1 MSIKEMY
8 NRNLIT
14 LEVCEDL
21 LNRTCFY
28 KRSEYEVRLED
39 GKIILDIYEHHR
51 TVEYDLDTHHW
62 GI

>member
-39 GKIILDIYEHHR
+39 GKIILDIYEQNS
-51 TVEYDLDTHHW
+51 TVEYELDTHHW

>member
-1 MSIKEMY
+1 MSIKELY

-28 KRSEYEVRLED
+28 KRSEYDVRLED
-39 GKIILDIYEHHR
+39 CKIILDIYEQNSN
-51 TVEYDLDTHHW
+51 VEYDLDTHHW